1 MAGFGKA
8 LAAMDA
14 AIMSSLNDGI
24 CDYQG
29 QYGEPPVYGIEVL
42 VDHNLQRVGPEGLFR
57 SDAVGITWKKRDLT
71 SVTRGGIFQ
80 HGCKRYS
87 VEDVIEDD
95 GHMVTA
101 ACMVNT

>member
-14 AIMSSLNDGI
+14 AIMSSLNDGT

-29 QYGEPPVYGIEVL
+29 QLGEPPVYDIEVII
-42 VDHNLQRVGPEGLFR
+42 DHNLQRVGPDGVLR
-57 SDAVGITWKKRDLT
+57 SDAVGITWKKRDLPT
-71 SVTRGGIFQ
+71 VVRGGVFK

-95 GHMVTA
+95 GHLVSA
-101 ACMVNT
+101 VCMGVR

>member
-14 AIMSSLNDGI
+14 AIMSSLNDGT

-29 QYGEPPVYGIEVL
+29 EHSEPPVYGIEVL
-42 VDHNLQRVGPEGLFR
+42 IDHNLQRVGPDGLFR
-57 SDAVGITWKKRDLT
+57 SDAVGITWKKRDLA
-71 SVTRGGIFQ
+71 SVTRGGIFR
-80 HGCKRYS
+80 HGCKRYC

-101 ACMVNT
+101 ACMVNP

>member
-14 AIMSSLNDGI
+14 AIMSSLNDGS

-29 QYGEPPVYGIEVL
+29 LHGEPLVYGIEVL
-42 VDHNLQRVGPEGLFR
+42 IDHNLQRVGAEGLFR
-57 SDAVGITWKKRDLT
+57 SDAVGITWKKRDLPAA
-71 SVTRGGIFQ
+71 VRGGIFEYC
-80 HGCKRYS
+80 GRRYR

-95 GHMVTA
+95 GHMITA
-101 ACMVNT
+101 ACMVTT